1 MIHYERAYEC
11 SDEEA
16 FTRLQSLGRYWKK
29 KWGIEPNW
37 RDSTANFDGRIK
49 GVKFKGTVK
58 IGGGRVDANIEAG
71 FLAEKLGAKR
81 YVSRKVDDYLNLA
94 NSLESLDARVPA

>member
-1 MIHYERAYEC
+1 MIHYERTYEC

-16 FTRLQSLGRYWKK
+16 LARLQSLARYWNK
-29 KWGIEPNW
+29 KWGIDPGW

-49 GVKFKGTVK
+49 GVKFRGTVK
-58 IGGGRVDANIEAG
+58 IGDGRVEANIDAG

-81 YVSRKVDDYLNLA
+81 YVSRKVDDYLNPA
-94 NSLESLDARVPA
+94 NSLESLNARLPA